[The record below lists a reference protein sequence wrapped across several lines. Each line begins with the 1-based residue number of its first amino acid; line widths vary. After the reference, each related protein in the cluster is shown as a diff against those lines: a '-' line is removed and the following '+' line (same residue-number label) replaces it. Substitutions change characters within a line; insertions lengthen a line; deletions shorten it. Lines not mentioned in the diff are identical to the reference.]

1 MDTVSERRVVVTG
14 IGVISAIGNGREGFL
29 AGLRAGRS
37 GAGPVTAF
45 DTTGFAYGQSC
56 EVPDFAD
63 DEQSEYG
70 RATRMAATA
79 SRMAVLDSGLSPE
92 WLRGTQGLIAVGTTE
107 GDARD
112 VDDLAAIEVAKGLAD
127 LDPLLAR
134 RSRFSRMPV
143 AVADELGL
151 VDVELITLPDV
162 CAAGT
167 YAIGYGLDAI
177 RSGDVDYAL
186 CGGADAI
193 CRRTFATFYRMGA
206 LARDVCRPFD
216 QDRTGVVFGE
226 GAAMLVLESLDSA
239 LARGAVVHA
248 EVLDY
253 HLNCDAFHPTRP
265 VGESVAECMRRALVN
280 AAVAPGEVDLVIA
293 HGTGTP
299 TNDSM
304 ESAAFADVFEGG
316 PIPPVSAIKSMI
328 GHTMGAASAHSCI
341 AAMLAMEHGFLPPTI
356 NHRTADPEC
365 PVDCVPNAAR
375 ESEPRTVL
383 VNALGFGG
391 SNAAIVLRQFR
402 AANQS
407 EVAR

>member
-1 MDTVSERRVVVTG
+1 VAERRVVITG
-14 IGVISAIGNGREGFL
+14 VGVISAIGSGRSDFL

-45 DTTGFAYGQSC
+45 DTTGFAYGEVC
-56 EVPDFAD
+56 EVADFAD
-63 DEQSEYG
+63 DDEAEYG
-70 RATRMAATA
+70 RASRMAAA
-79 SRMAVLDSGLSPE
+79 AARMAVVDAGVPLRR
-92 WLRGTQGLIAVGTTE
+92 LRGTAGLVAVGTTE

-112 VDDLAAIEVAKGLAD
+112 VDELAAIEVAKGLAD
-127 LDPLLAR
+127 LDPVLAR
-134 RSRFSRMPV
+134 RARFSRMPL

-151 VDVELITLPDV
+151 SDVELITLPDV

-167 YAIGYGLDAI
+167 YAIGYALDAI
-177 RSGDVDYAL
+177 RSGDVEYAL

-216 QDRTGVVFGE
+216 RDRTGVVFGE

-265 VGESVAECMRRALVN
+265 VRETVADCMRGALGN
-280 AAVAPGEVDLVIA
+280 AGVAPDEVDLVFA

-304 ESAAFADVFEGG
+304 ESAAFADVFAGAA
-316 PIPPVSAIKSMI
+316 IPPVSAVKSMI
-328 GHTMGAASAHSCI
+328 GHTMGAASAHSCV
-341 AAMLAMEHGFLPPTI
+341 AAVLAVGHGFIPPTI
-356 NHRTADPEC
+356 NHRVPDPEC
-365 PVDCVPNAAR
+365 PVDCVPNVAR
-375 ESEPRTVL
+375 DAEPRTVL
-383 VNALGFGG
+383 INSLGFGG
-391 SNAAIVLRQFR
+391 SNAAVVLRRFEE
-402 AANQS
+402 AAP
-407 EVAR
+407 